1 MYKRPLFSLNNP
13 FIILFFIF
21 SFGIIIGCSDSLDK
35 SPVSSIPNSQIPDD
49 IAPVSS
55 PTNSLQIKGG
65 AIEKNKVILYLRFE
79 TNKDKT
85 PVSSLSNSLQ
95 IKGGSIGR
103 NSATLYI
110 RLEKVKYKD
119 SEVWFRLISSDSS
132 YTFEEILNREPN
144 NFINDITYEY
154 FVNNLSSNTDYN
166 VWIVWKDGLETEEVG
181 THFTTLS
188 K

>member
-1 MYKRPLFSLNNP
+1 MYKRPRFSLNNP

-21 SFGIIIGCSDSLDK
+21 SFGIIIGCSDSLDR
-35 SPVSSIPNSQIPDD
+35 SPLSSIPDSDIPTD
-49 IAPVSS
+49 I
-55 PTNSLQIKGG
+55 
-65 AIEKNKVILYLRFE
+65 
-79 TNKDKT
+79 T

-110 RLEKVKYKD
+110 RFEKVKYKD

-154 FVNNLSSNTDYN
+154 LINNLSSNTDYN